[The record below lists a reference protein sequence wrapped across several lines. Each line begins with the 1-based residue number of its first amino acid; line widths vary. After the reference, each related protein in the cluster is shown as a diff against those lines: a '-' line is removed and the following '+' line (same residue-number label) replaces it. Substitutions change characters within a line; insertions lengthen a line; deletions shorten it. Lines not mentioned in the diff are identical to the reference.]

1 MSYTELEILREWAN
15 EILAMDKARVM
26 MVEEMNGTIRLL
38 HKGWAT
44 DDQQQDWRP
53 VLIKWSCSIAL
64 TS

>member
-1 MSYTELEILREWAN
+1 
-15 EILAMDKARVM
+15 VM

-38 HKGWAT
+38 HNGWAT

-53 VLIKWSCSIAL
+53 VVIKWSCSIAL